1 LFEKILWL
9 LALGADASA
18 LEAVFGVR
26 EVTICTGL
34 CRSGMQS
41 RKLHERFL
49 AEVELIHVQEDELW
63 PM

>member
-1 LFEKILWL
+1 
-9 LALGADASA
+9 
-18 LEAVFGVR
+18 
-26 EVTICTGL
+26 VTICTGL